1 MPGFNVGNIGGGY
14 STAGP
19 ANTLEVRRKHRW
31 VFESLGAG
39 GGALAAAELL
49 VLSSASRPSFKLE
62 EPEMHHNQEVIYFA
76 GKQTWE
82 PVTLT
87 WYDSEQAPN
96 ISATCYAWLNTVVNL
111 RNLGVSTPSFYK
123 RTASLVMLNGVG
135 AATERWVMYGTWPT
149 SVNWQEL
156 SYDST
161 DLLTIEATM
170 RYDRAL
176 KDL

>member
-19 ANTLEVRRKHRW
+19 ANTLEIRRKHRW
-31 VFESLGAG
+31 VFETLGSG
-39 GGALAAAELL
+39 GSAFTAAELL
-49 VLSSASRPSFKLE
+49 VLMSASRPSFKME

-87 WYDSEQAPN
+87 WYDSEQGPN
-96 ISATCYAWLNTVVNL
+96 TSRTCYAWLNTVVNL
-111 RNLGVSTPSFYK
+111 RNMGVSPPSFYK
-123 RTASLVMLNGVG
+123 RLASLAMLNGVG
-135 AATERWVMYGTWPT
+135 QPSERWVMYGTWPT
-149 SVNWQEL
+149 AVNWQEL

-176 KDL
+176 RET